1 VLVLPV
7 AIYLTRHS
15 ESYELLHAGFTIPV
29 ALVLGLVALRLARRS
44 RRRSQLTLTPTP
56 DRVATAARILGGL
69 GICIA
74 LAALVALAVYG
85 LLEYAGTR

>member
-15 ESYELLHAGFTIPV
+15 DSYELLHAGFTIPV
-29 ALVLGLVALRLARRS
+29 ALVLGFVALRLARSS